1 MLPYIESKL
10 GFLYH
15 PILHSIRT
23 KKAYFYRFLPATN
36 YIDKTRKEPC
46 LFLDITRFYNRDEG
60 TGIHRCVREFNKY
73 VSMWS
78 KYKIVYIFAKEH
90 MGFYN
95 CDTKEKIKIIKG
107 DVYFHLDNIDFVS
120 FSNRRFLKTYHKHGL
135 KVFNFLHDLIP
146 VRYPETVGDRK
157 LIRLFSNVVKEYVKY
172 DGVIANSKFVID
184 DLKSYLKENPSI
196 KVNKKLRL
204 EYAHLGSDF
213 CQKESINFA
222 NEIPEF
228 LMVSTVEPR
237 KKYDQAVLA
246 FTDLWDKGYKI
257 KLNIVGRPGWLVEDT
272 IKLINNNKYLNKF
285 LFWYNT
291 GIPDDELCS
300 LYQRADAVVFASISE
315 GYGLALAE
323 AASYNKPLIIR
334 DIPVFRELVNDTA
347 LYFTGLEPDAISN
360 KILEFLEMRKNK
372 NVLLP
377 VVKYTSW
384 EDFTKKILSYMDI
397 LNEKK

>member
-1 MLPYIESKL
+1 MLSFIESKL
-10 GFLYH
+10 GFIYH
-15 PILHSIRT
+15 
-23 KKAYFYRFLPATN
+23 
-36 YIDKTRKEPC
+36 
-46 LFLDITRFYNRDEG
+46 FLDITRFYKHDDG
-60 TGIHRCVREFNKY
+60 CGIHRCVREFNKY
-73 VSMWS
+73 VSLWS
-78 KYKIVYIFAKEH
+78 KYKVVYIFAKTYQ
-90 MGFYN
+90 GFYN

-107 DVYFHLDNIDFVS
+107 DVYFHLDNIDFES
-120 FSNRRFLKTYHKHGL
+120 YSNRRFLKTYHKHGL

-146 VRYPETVGDRK
+146 IRFPETICNTEV
-157 LIRLFSNVVKEYVKY
+157 ITLFNNIVKEYVKY
-172 DGVIANSKFVID
+172 DGVIANSRFVID

-196 KVNKKLRL
+196 KVNKNLQL
-204 EYAHLGSDF
+204 EYAHLGSAF
-213 CQKESINFA
+213 RKKKSVSFE

-285 LFWYNT
+285 LFWHNK